1 MKSVLIIEDNK
12 EISSQME
19 KYLVNNGY
27 EVELASS
34 FYEASYKMNVDMDV
48 ALLDINLPDK
58 DGQHL
63 IEGLKDKDIRV
74 IVTTVKNDEDFI
86 IASLDK
92 GADDYLTKPFS
103 LAILRARID
112 AVLRT
117 IPLSQDKKIT
127 YKDIKV
133 DLNDSKVYFK
143 NNQIDL
149 TPLEYEILLL
159 FIKNPHRV
167 FTRSQLLEMFWEDRD
182 KFVNDN
188 TLTSTIK
195 RIREKLDREVINTV
209 RGIGYRMDWMLYVF
223 WIISLLL
230 MYYFLEKRKKNRINE
245 LIDLIEKMK
254 NRDYKIPMKQDD
266 FSILEDK
273 IYKLFIEIVEAKE
286 TSSKNSEKQIE
297 YLEDIAH
304 QIKTPITSMLF
315 SIENLGM
322 DFPDIEDI
330 EILKRQTIRLN
341 SLSDI
346 LLKLSSL
353 DANKDLM
360 KKEEIC
366 LDELVDYALDSLDL
380 RRSTNV
386 EVAQSLKEN
395 SIYGDFYWLAEALIN
410 IVKNAD
416 NRPTCDKIVV
426 SSYKNPLYTSLIIED
441 NGGGIEKENMKKI
454 FKRFYKTPDS
464 NGFGIGLAMART
476 IVEKN
481 NGEISVSNIKEGAR
495 FEIKFYN
502 VT

>member
-1 MKSVLIIEDNK
+1 MIYI
-12 EISSQME
+12 
-19 KYLVNNGY
+19 
-27 EVELASS
+27 
-34 FYEASYKMNVDMDV
+34 
-48 ALLDINLPDK
+48 
-58 DGQHL
+58 
-63 IEGLKDKDIRV
+63 
-74 IVTTVKNDEDFI
+74 
-86 IASLDK
+86 
-92 GADDYLTKPFS
+92 
-103 LAILRARID
+103 
-112 AVLRT
+112 
-117 IPLSQDKKIT
+117 
-127 YKDIKV
+127 
-133 DLNDSKVYFK
+133 
-143 NNQIDL
+143 
-149 TPLEYEILLL
+149 
-159 FIKNPHRV
+159 
-167 FTRSQLLEMFWEDRD
+167 
-182 KFVNDN
+182 
-188 TLTSTIK
+188 
-195 RIREKLDREVINTV
+195 
-209 RGIGYRMDWMLYVF
+209 F

-230 MYYFLEKRKKNRINE
+230 LYYFLEKRKKNRINE

-286 TSSKNSEKQIE
+286 ISNKNSEKQIE

-315 SIENLGM
+315 SIENLEM
-322 DFPDIEDI
+322 DFSDNDDIEK
-330 EILKRQTIRLN
+330 LKRQLLRLN

-360 KKEEIC
+360 KKEQIR